1 MSTSLECYNQK
12 SGVQSG
18 EIILPFYHRSNTVFF
33 FAVALTFTLV
43 AWLPRQTVWTYQV
56 YLKKR
61 EIDMHDL
68 CYLSQEISNSWYS
81 YGRLLISISNVVLF
95 GFGNNLKPHPQ
106 TDPVVSCYF
115 GTVHE
120 WLYVVSTSD
129 DFVKVGHFWKLAFL
143 TYFQEDTQF

>member
-1 MSTSLECYNQK
+1 MTCVTFHKKFQI
-12 SGVQSG
+12 VD
-18 EIILPFYHRSNTVFF
+18 ILMGDYWYQLVMWFF
-33 FAVALTFTLV
+33 
-43 AWLPRQTVWTYQV
+43 
-56 YLKKR
+56 
-61 EIDMHDL
+61 
-68 CYLSQEISNSWYS
+68 
-81 YGRLLISISNVVLF
+81 F

-143 TYFQEDTQF
+143 TYFREDTQF